1 MAQNKSREAMLQS
14 LRDRTPISGAQ
25 YERAQAVL
33 PGGLSS
39 GARRFEPHPFY
50 ADRAAGSK
58 MWDIDG
64 NEYLDLCM
72 SYGVLL
78 LGHRHPVVMEAIQT
92 QSERGLIFGAP
103 HNLEVEFVEKL
114 VDCIPCAD
122 MMLLCNS
129 GTEATMQGIRV
140 MRAYTGKT
148 KIAKFEGGYH
158 GWHDYALWSYI
169 IKPEKMGPLDKP
181 ALVPNSAGIPDE
193 IKETLLLLPN
203 TEAAFGLIEEH
214 ASDLAGVM
222 IEPVNGVGTLP
233 TDPAFL
239 QGLSEVTKRTG
250 VPLMFDE
257 VVTGFRF
264 ALGGAQEYYGVIPDI
279 ATYGK
284 AIGGGFPIGAVGC
297 SREML
302 EHVVNSDLPISVAGT
317 FSGNPMS
324 LAAGNATIDF
334 LIQNPQIYVEMAA
347 KGESLRSS
355 FNEFARRKGLPGT
368 MTGVASLS
376 QVHLREPPINNLRDL
391 LEQDFDALRD
401 FQLHLRYNGVFTPGF
416 HWACLSAVHSE
427 QDIERAVEAHQ
438 VSLEGCLS
446 KS

>member
-1 MAQNKSREAMLQS
+1 
-14 LRDRTPISGAQ
+14 
-25 YERAQAVL
+25 
-33 PGGLSS
+33 
-39 GARRFEPHPFY
+39 
-50 ADRAAGSK
+50 
-58 MWDIDG
+58 
-64 NEYLDLCM
+64 
-72 SYGVLL
+72 
-78 LGHRHPVVMEAIQT
+78 
-92 QSERGLIFGAP
+92 
-103 HNLEVEFVEKL
+103 
-114 VDCIPCAD
+114 
-122 MMLLCNS
+122 MLLCNS
-129 GTEATMQGIRV
+129 GTEATMQGIRI

-169 IKPEKMGPLDKP
+169 IKPEKMGPLDAP

-193 IKETLLLLPN
+193 IKQTMLLLPN
-203 TEAAFGLIEEH
+203 SEAAFGLIEEH
-214 ASDLAGVM
+214 ASELAGVM

-239 QGLSEVTKRTG
+239 KGLREVTKRTG

-264 ALGGAQEYYGVIPDI
+264 ALGGAQEYYGVVADL

-297 SREML
+297 SREMM
-302 EHVVNSDLPISVAGT
+302 ERVVHSDFPISVAGT

-324 LAAGNATIDF
+324 LAAGNATLDF
-334 LIQNPQIYVEMAA
+334 LIQNPQVYDEMAA

-438 VSLEGCLS
+438 VALEGCLS